1 MKKLFGLTLA
11 LVLCSLIGRAKPAHA
26 FTCAEIC
33 GADYTSCRT
42 DCRFTPYQGCPVR
55 LLAASIR
62 PASPTADRVTSVTSK
77 S

>member
-11 LVLCSLIGRAKPAHA
+11 LVLCSMIGRAKPAHA

-42 DCRFTPYQGCPVR
+42 DCRFTPYQGCQSDCSQEYSAC
-55 LLAASIR
+55 LSHC
-62 PASPTADRVTSVTSK
+62 
-77 S
+77 